1 MLRIY
6 SQPQLFFLL
15 KIGCCVKPLNG
26 WKSMI
31 MYVAFGLHV
40 TFIFPLERGDF
51 SLWISS
57 SQNFEVTNFLQ
68 TAECSAENESNV
80 CRGFHIDRQF
90 IVILMDVISILFILR
105 KSFEKPLVK
114 PHFFFWDSRCRC
126 GGRKVMTMSFVFLLA
141 FE

>member
-6 SQPQLFFLL
+6 SQPQIFFLL

-40 TFIFPLERGDF
+40 TFIFPLEREDL

-57 SQNFEVTNFLQ
+57 SQNFEVTNFQQ
-68 TAECSAENESNV
+68 TAECSVENESNV

-90 IVILMDVISILFILR
+90 TVSLMDVMSILFILR
-105 KSFEKPLVK
+105 KNFEKPLVN
-114 PHFFFWDSRCRC
+114 FFFLDSRCRC
-126 GGRKVMTMSFVFLLA
+126 GGRKVMTKAFVFLLA

>member
-1 MLRIY
+1 M
-6 SQPQLFFLL
+6 
-15 KIGCCVKPLNG
+15 KPLNG

-51 SLWISS
+51 SLWIPS
-57 SQNFEVTNFLQ
+57 SQNFEVTNFQQ
-68 TAECSAENESNV
+68 TAECSVENESNV

-90 IVILMDVISILFILR
+90 TVSLMDVISIKFILS

-114 PHFFFWDSRCRC
+114 PHFFFL
-126 GGRKVMTMSFVFLLA
+126 GGGGEGEIVDVDVVEERWGQTFLYSCWPLNKVWC
-141 FE
+141 